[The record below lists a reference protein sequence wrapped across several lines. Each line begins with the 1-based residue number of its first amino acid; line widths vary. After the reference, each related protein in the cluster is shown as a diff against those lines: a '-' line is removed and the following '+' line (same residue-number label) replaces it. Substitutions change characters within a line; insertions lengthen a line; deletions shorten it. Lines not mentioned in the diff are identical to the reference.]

1 MAQASIPIRHGT
13 ILLLVQTPKG
23 YRVYSL
29 HGSRKEYV
37 FTEPLLG
44 MLARRRRLS
53 LLSYIEFMVV
63 YARWMVHW
71 IYKARPVAYN
81 ETAAA
86 QYGWHGDR
94 VVRCKDAIE
103 KYLMN
108 GLGYIIMTQRDP
120 TRILVEIGNI
130 HGKKVQQDSLWN
142 PRPLAVVF
150 PYSKSTVAGSL
161 RLSTKHPDLCKLKP
175 SLDKRPIK
183 LGWSCQKD
191 WWSRCVDLKQRMP
204 I

>member
-1 MAQASIPIRHGT
+1 
-13 ILLLVQTPKG
+13 
-23 YRVYSL
+23 
-29 HGSRKEYV
+29 
-37 FTEPLLG
+37 
-44 MLARRRRLS
+44 
-53 LLSYIEFMVV
+53 
-63 YARWMVHW
+63 
-71 IYKARPVAYN
+71 
-81 ETAAA
+81 
-86 QYGWHGDR
+86 
-94 VVRCKDAIE
+94 
-103 KYLMN
+103 
-108 GLGYIIMTQRDP
+108 MTQRDP

-204 I
+204 IWQQGGAHNNRRFGIEEQITWKLPFIAIGESSTSLLPFCSFLVTKPLPFLKTSRELVGFLRMIVLSFYYSRPSMANTLKR